1 MTATRQLRAP
11 FVTSLILGLLIGAGS
26 EPVGAQT
33 AKPGAGPLRQATF
46 ELRHEVRVKIPDGAR
61 RVRVWMAL
69 PQDNEPAQQVRDLRI
84 DAPYPYRIERDSEGS
99 RVLYL
104 EAQDPAVKAP
114 AVTLRDL
121 DGRPLTLRDLRG
133 QVVFVNFWATWCVP
147 CRNEMPALENL
158 YRAYR
163 DRGFVVVGVNF
174 RESAG
179 VVRGFMQELRLSFPA
194 LVDTDAAVSRAFGV
208 RGLPV
213 SFLLDR
219 EGRILWK
226 AIGSREWDSSHGRTY
241 LDDVLRLQPR

>member
-1 MTATRQLRAP
+1 
-11 FVTSLILGLLIGAGS
+11 VSLGQPSWRPRGGAGRGLS
-26 EPVGAQT
+26 LLRVAVLGAVVT
-33 AKPGAGPLRQATF
+33 LAMLGAPPCA
-46 ELRHEVRVKIPDGAR
+46 
-61 RVRVWMAL
+61 
-69 PQDNEPAQQVRDLRI
+69 PA
-84 DAPYPYRIERDSEGS
+84 AASGEA
-99 RVLYL
+99 L
-104 EAQDPAVKAP
+104 EALLVQSYVELVPAP

-194 LVDTDAAVSRAFGV
+194 LVDTDAAMSRAFGV

-241 LDDVLRLQPR
+241 LDDALRLQPR